1 MQNRGGSENWFFR
14 ACLKRA
20 LVFLLLSVLCI
31 LPNPVVAGGLKDF
44 VADLY
49 GGDGILL
56 GATPPPFPSHQPHFA
71 ASSLGGLDSLS
82 SELAS
87 NVSQLTFGSTVTGFT
102 FDIERGV
109 PVRTTETLGPLVAER
124 APTLGAGKFNVAF
137 AYTRLDYKKFDGDD
151 LDELSLTFVH
161 DDSCPGA
168 GDGNLG
174 PPPPFCDFELDEI
187 NVDLDIEIVQDV
199 FSIFATY
206 GLTRKLDV
214 GFVIPIVHTRARAK
228 ALATIARNSA
238 ISAGIH
244 NFDPATGDSC
254 IDFDPARTDQCKD
267 ESGGD
272 ATGIGDVLLRTKYNF
287 LRNQEV
293 WPDLAIFGQVKLPT
307 GDKDDLLG
315 TGETNFLALLVAT
328 KSFGLGSD
336 IRWLEPHLNF
346 GYEVSTD
353 SDQNNLRYIVG
364 LDARVHQRLTVALDV
379 LGRWEP
385 NGDPIGNNL
394 VDFAVGAKW
403 NPWRTLVLNGNVLL
417 PVNKDEGLRTNVT
430 WTVGVEHTF

>member
-1 MQNRGGSENWFFR
+1 MWLINW
-14 ACLKRA
+14 LKG
-20 LVFLLLSVLCI
+20 VLLFCVISLLWI
-31 LPNPVVAGGLKDF
+31 RPEPVVAGGLKDF

-56 GATPPPFPSHQPHFA
+56 GATPPPFPSHAPHFA

-82 SELAS
+82 AELAS
-87 NVSQLTFGSTVTGFT
+87 NVGQLTFGSTVTGFT

-124 APTLGAGKFNVAF
+124 GPTLGAGRLNVAF
-137 AYTRLDYKKFDGDD
+137 SYTRLDYKKFDGDD
-151 LDELSLTFVH
+151 LDDLSLIFSH
-161 DDSCPGA
+161 DDVN
-168 GDGNLG
+168 GDGVLG
-174 PPPPFCDFELDEI
+174 PPLDFELDEI
-187 NVDLDIEIVQDV
+187 NVDVDIEITQDV

-206 GLTRKLDV
+206 GLTRTLDV
-214 GFVIPIVHTRARAK
+214 GFVVPIVHIDVRAK
-228 ALATIARNSA
+228 ALATIVRNSA
-238 ISAGIH
+238 SSPFVH

-254 IDFDPARTDQCKD
+254 IDFDPARPDQCKD

-287 LRNQEV
+287 LRNQEG

-346 GYEVSTD
+346 GYELSTD
-353 SDQNNLRYIVG
+353 SDQDNLRYIAG
-364 LDARVHQRLTVALDV
+364 LDARVHPRLTTAIDV

-394 VDFAVGAKW
+394 VDFAFGVKW
-403 NPWRTLVLNGNVLL
+403 NPFRTLVLNGNVLL
-417 PVNKDEGLRTNVT
+417 PVNKDEGLRTDVI
-430 WTVGVEHTF
+430 WTVGVEYTF